1 MTRLLELAIE
11 AVRHLS
17 DEEQDQIARMILDVV
32 GGAEAEVQKLA
43 EAEDEEAAS
52 EEVTGGPDC

>member
-17 DEEQDQIARMILDVV
+17 DEEQDQIARMILDIV
-32 GGAEAEVQKLA
+32 GGAEEDVQKLA

-52 EEVTGGPDC
+52 KEVTGGPDC

>member
-17 DEEQDQIARMILDVV
+17 SEEQDQIARMILDIV
-32 GGAEAEVQKLA
+32 GGAEEDVQKLA

-52 EEVTGGPDC
+52 KEVTGGPDC